1 MKKHRVRT
9 IIVHSTRQERWIG
22 VGFASC
28 VLLTGCIE
36 SEEDLIADSV
46 MTLETTFVT
55 DTGDSGAES
64 ETGTAETGAPQG
76 VDPASSKLKVQG
88 TSEGA
93 CGQNTKEYFVVRAGL
108 GGQSMAI
115 DIDYN
120 VYAWGAN
127 DKGQLGIGS
136 VSSPRTTPTKLA
148 GGQKFTDVAGGDKHT
163 LGLAV
168 DGTVWAW
175 GDNTY
180 GQIANS
186 TTSIP
191 KKVAGL
197 SNVVQIA
204 AGGQFSL
211 ALTAQGQ
218 LYAWGDNV
226 YGQLGLGT
234 VGGTKGTP
242 QLVTSMSN
250 PTKISAGQAFAAALK
265 SNRLYVWGSD
275 NTGQLGNGSLTGN
288 QGAPKAVAL
297 TGVYDFVVGPRH
309 ALAYTPQSSFQW
321 HAWGSNSSGQLGTG
335 DVGTRTSPT
344 AVVGPS
350 FLSVS
355 KLFASAT
362 STFVSGASG
371 FSPPKPGLEINSAGL
386 NSFRQLLHL
395 GSSPTKLFTAMQG
408 VLKEGYENGTHHG
421 YLQALAAGN
430 GYTLVIVG
438 TTVKAIGFN
447 TAGQLGDGTLTSRNT
462 PTNVCL
468 P

>member
-1 MKKHRVRT
+1 MEKFGN
-9 IIVHSTRQERWIG
+9 IVNAPSYLLLVALSAI
-22 VGFASC
+22 FSSAC
-28 VLLTGCIE
+28 VA
-36 SEEDLIADSV
+36 EEDLGADSESI
-46 MTLETTFVT
+46 TAGTTGDESSSETETT
-55 DTGDSGAES
+55 GAE
-64 ETGTAETGAPQG
+64 APQG
-76 VDPASSKLKVQG
+76 VDQAPSKLKSQ
-88 TSEGA
+88 SPSKGA
-93 CGQNTKEYFVVRAGL
+93 CGPNTKEYFVIRAGL

-120 VYAWGAN
+120 VYAWGTN

-136 VSSPRTTPTKLA
+136 MSSPRTTPTKLA
-148 GGQKFTDVAGGDKHT
+148 GGQKFLDLAGGDKHT

-180 GQIANS
+180 GQLANT

-204 AGGQFSL
+204 AGARFSL

-218 LYAWGDNV
+218 LYAWGDNT

-234 VGGTKGTP
+234 IGGTKGTP

-250 PTKISAGQAFAAALK
+250 PTKINAGKEFTAALK
-265 SNRLYVWGSD
+265 GDRLYLWGRD
-275 NTGQLGNGSLTGN
+275 DTGQLGNGNPTAN
-288 QGAPKAVAL
+288 QGAPTVVSL
-297 TGVYDFVVGPRH
+297 TGVYDFVVGPAH
-309 ALAYTPQSSFQW
+309 TLAFTPQATSKW
-321 HAWGSNSSGQLGTG
+321 YAWGGNSSGQLGTG
-335 DVGTRTSPT
+335 DTTTRISPT
-344 AVVGPS
+344 PIIGPS
-350 FLSVS
+350 FLYATP
-355 KLFASAT
+355 LFASAT
-362 STFVSGASG
+362 STFIAGASG
-371 FSPPKPGLEINSAGL
+371 FGPPKPGLEIVSAGG
-386 NSFRQLLHL
+386 NGYRQLLHT
-395 GSSPTKLFTAMQG
+395 GPNPTKTFTGMKD
-408 VLKEGYENGTHHG
+408 VLKEGWDNGVNHG
-421 YLQALAAGN
+421 YLQALAPGN
-430 GYTLVIVG
+430 GYTLALVG